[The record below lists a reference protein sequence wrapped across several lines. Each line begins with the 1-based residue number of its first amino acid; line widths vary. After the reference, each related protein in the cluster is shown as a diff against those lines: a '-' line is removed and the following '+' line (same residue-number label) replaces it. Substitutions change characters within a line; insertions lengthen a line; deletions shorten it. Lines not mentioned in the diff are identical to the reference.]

1 MVAAAAVAAVVAAAA
16 VAAVAS
22 IAAVAA
28 IAAIAAAAAVADVA
42 ASNFLGNSEFQNEAL
57 NATDGVHRKKIVWPV
72 FSPFSPLHYMAGC
85 LAL

>member
-16 VAAVAS
+16 VAAVAA

-28 IAAIAAAAAVADVA
+28 VAAAAAVADVA